1 MLKFNKPIFIAEL
14 CCNHMGSLDIAKVM
28 IDLASEAGVDVVK
41 FQKRDIEE
49 WTNRKPNVYNNK
61 HPNPSNSFGNTY
73 KEHREALE
81 FSFDE
86 HKILKDYCDKKN
98 VEYSASVW
106 DIKSAK
112 EICSLNPFMIKVASP
127 CNSNFELLEWLCN
140 NYFGEIHLSLGMT
153 SHDEIER
160 IVNLF
165 VDNKRNEDL
174 VLYACTSGYPVEF
187 EDMCILEIHYLLEK
201 YGSIVKKIGFS
212 GHHIGTTIDVAAYTL
227 GASVIERHFTIDK
240 DLKGTDQKVAL
251 TKNEFAK
258 LVNDVN
264 DVYKALKYKDKD
276 ILDVEVKNKE
286 KLKW

>member
-28 IDLASEAGVDVVK
+28 IDLASEAGADVVK

-276 ILDVEVKNKE
+276 ILDVEIKNKE

>member
-28 IDLASEAGVDVVK
+28 IDLASEAGADVVK

-49 WTNRKPNVYNNK
+49 WTNRRPNVYNNK

>member
-14 CCNHMGSLDIAKVM
+14 CCNHMGSIDIAKVM
-28 IDLASEAGVDVVK
+28 IDLARDAGADVVK

-73 KEHREALE
+73 REHREALE

-165 VDNKRNEDL
+165 IDNKRNEDL

-212 GHHIGTTIDVAAYTL
+212 GHHIGTTIDIAAYTL

>member
-28 IDLASEAGVDVVK
+28 IDLASEAGADVVK

-73 KEHREALE
+73 REHREALE

-160 IVNLF
+160 IVHLF
-165 VDNKRNEDL
+165 IDNKRNEDL

-212 GHHIGTTIDVAAYTL
+212 GHHIGTTIDIAAYTL

>member
-1 MLKFNKPIFIAEL
+1 MLKFNKPIFIAEF

-28 IDLASEAGVDVVK
+28 IDLASEAGADVVK

>member
-28 IDLASEAGVDVVK
+28 IDLASEAGADVVK

-49 WTNRKPNVYNNK
+49 WTNRKPNVY
-61 HPNPSNSFGNTY
+61 TY

>member
-28 IDLASEAGVDVVK
+28 IDLASEAGADVVK

-160 IVNLF
+160 IVHLF
-165 VDNKRNEDL
+165 IDNKRNEDL